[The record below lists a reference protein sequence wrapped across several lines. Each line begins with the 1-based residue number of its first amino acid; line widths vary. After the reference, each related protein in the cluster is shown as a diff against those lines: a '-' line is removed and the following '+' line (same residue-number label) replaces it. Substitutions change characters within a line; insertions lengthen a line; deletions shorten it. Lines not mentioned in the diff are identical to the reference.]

1 MEELGRVDLRGLQ
14 DPGSPGWEEAR
25 AAVAASMLAHGC
37 VLVVAGVPAPELRDA
52 LFGRVLPDLFVL
64 PRDVKLRNAPG
75 PPPNTGYFCHG
86 VQESARINH
95 ADDADSLRAFADLLW
110 PDAAG
115 DKPLFCEAVAAAER
129 EMQRLDGLVVRMVLE
144 SLGLPAER
152 VVAAPPLADANRI
165 VRLSHYA
172 ARPGP
177 AADDGG
183 GVLSMAAH
191 YDYSFITVLMQH
203 DVEGL
208 EVLAR
213 DGRWVAVP
221 PERDTCAV
229 IAGELLTV
237 MTNGRVPA
245 CLHRVRTPSGRERF
259 LALMSTLPAGTSVV
273 VGPLNELVDGAHPRL
288 YRPVDYA
295 AYARFKY
302 SDDGRELGNRTLEAF
317 CGVVNKEGAG
327 DNDGVEVEQQGIVAA
342 G

>member
-14 DPGSPGWEEAR
+14 EPGSPGWEEAR

-37 VLVVAGVPAPELRDA
+37 VVVVAGVAAPELRDA
-52 LFGRVLPDLFVL
+52 LFGRVLPDLFAL

-75 PPPNTGYFCHG
+75 PPPHTGYFSHG
-86 VQESARINH
+86 VQESVRINH
-95 ADDADSLRAFADLLW
+95 ADDPDSVRAFADLLW

-115 DKPLFCEAVAAAER
+115 DKPLFCEAVSAAER
-129 EMQRLDGLVVRMVLE
+129 EMQRLDGAVVRMVLE
-144 SLGLPAER
+144 SLGVPAER
-152 VVAAPPLADANRI
+152 VAAAPPLADANHM
-165 VRLSHYA
+165 VRLTHYA
-172 ARPGP
+172 AR
-177 AADDGG
+177 AADDDGG
-183 GVLSMAAH
+183 LLSMAAH
-191 YDYSFITVLMQH
+191 YDYSFTTVLMQH

-221 PERDTCAV
+221 PDRDTCAV
-229 IAGELLTV
+229 IAGELLMV

-259 LALMSTLPAGTSVV
+259 LALRSTLPARTSAV
-273 VGPLNELVDGAHPRL
+273 VGPLDELVDGAHPRL
-288 YRPVDYA
+288 YRPVNYA

-317 CGVVNKEGAG
+317 CGVVNKEGGG
-327 DNDGVEVEQQGIVAA
+327 DDDGVEQQGIVAA